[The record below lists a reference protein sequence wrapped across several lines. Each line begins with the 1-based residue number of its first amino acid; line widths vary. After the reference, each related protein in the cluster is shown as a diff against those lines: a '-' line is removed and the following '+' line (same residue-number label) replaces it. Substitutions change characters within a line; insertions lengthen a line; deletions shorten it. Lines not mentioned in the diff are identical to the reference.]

1 MKKVF
6 ICSPFRGDVKGNTE
20 KARRY
25 CRKAYEAG
33 SIPAAPHLL
42 FPQFLDEMNEE
53 ERAAGIAMGLEL
65 LLDCDEVWVYGQATA
80 GMEQEIRFAVE
91 HGRHIYFKN
100 DQEGDGA
107 DEAGNDC
114 N

>member
-25 CRKAYEAG
+25 CRKAYEADC
-33 SIPAAPHLL
+33 IPVAPHLL
-42 FPQFLDEMNEE
+42 FPQFLDEMNEA

-65 LLDCDEVWVYGQATA
+65 LVDCDEVWVYGQATA

-91 HGRHIYFKN
+91 HGRHVCFKN
-100 DQEGDGA
+100 DQEGEGA

>member
-33 SIPAAPHLL
+33 CLPVAPHLL
-42 FPQFLDEMNEE
+42 FPQFLDEMNEA
-53 ERAAGIAMGLEL
+53 ERASGIAMGLEL
-65 LLDCDEVWVYGQATA
+65 LLICFRWRCLRISL
-80 GMEQEIRFAVE
+80 IRWRNMQIRRFLMMWRS
-91 HGRHIYFKN
+91 GWMDLTPFPFIR
-100 DQEGDGA
+100 
-107 DEAGNDC
+107 C
-114 N
+114 CRS

>member
-6 ICSPFRGDVKGNTE
+6 ICSPFQRDIKGNTE

-25 CRKAYEAG
+25 CRRVYEA
-33 SIPAAPHLL
+33 SCIPVAPHLL
-42 FPQFLDEMNEE
+42 FPQFLDEMNET
-53 ERAAGIAMGLEL
+53 ERAAGIAMGLAL
-65 LLDCDEVWVYGQATA
+65 LLDCDEIWVYGEATA

-91 HGRHIYFKN
+91 HGRHVCFKN
-100 DQEGDGA
+100 EQEGDGVN
-107 DEAGNDC
+107 EAGNDY